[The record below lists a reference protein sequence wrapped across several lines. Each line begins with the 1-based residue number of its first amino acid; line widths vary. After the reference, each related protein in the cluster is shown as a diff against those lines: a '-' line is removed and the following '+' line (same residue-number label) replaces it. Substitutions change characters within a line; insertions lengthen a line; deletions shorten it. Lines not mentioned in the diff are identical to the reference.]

1 MRVAL
6 SLAVALLLAS
16 PASRAVKAGEPA
28 PPLSAQNAAQQLVG
42 LADYR
47 GKVVYVDFWASW
59 CAPCRQAMPQYDR
72 LYKQWASRGLV
83 VLGVNVDSDRA
94 EADKALKRRPVSFP
108 VVYDPAGAWAERF
121 ELPSMPSGY
130 LIGRDGIVRHVH
142 EGFRTSDVPALEALI
157 DKTLGEKP

>member
-1 MRVAL
+1 MRVVMGLAL
-6 SLAVALLLAS
+6 ALLLAS
-16 PASRAVKAGEPA
+16 PAALAVKAGERP
-28 PPLSAQNAAQQLVG
+28 PPLVAQNAGQQLLG
-42 LADYR
+42 LQDYR

-83 VLGVNVDSDRA
+83 VLGVNLDSDRDD
-94 EADKALKRRPVSFP
+94 ADRALKRRPVSFP
-108 VVYDPAGAWAERF
+108 VVYDPAGTWAERF